1 MIDDILEELEADTSL
16 ETGAKFAAVAAR
28 YLETTRHGDGQVS
41 TPRSP
46 GELAR
51 RFDEPMPRT
60 GRTIDELIHRLEGE
74 IIADA
79 NKYCHPM
86 YMGHQT
92 SAPLAAGIWIESVIS
107 ALNQSLAVQEMSP
120 TATAM
125 EHRLMRW
132 FAELVGYGPESGGTM
147 TSGGTEANFT
157 ALLAARNHALPEA
170 WEQGVGADPPFIVYG
185 EHAHYAVTRAI
196 GQLGLG
202 RRRGIPVASRD
213 FRMDVGHLVSVLDR
227 LKSEGHRVMAVV
239 ATAGSTATGSFD
251 DLESIADVC
260 AEREIW
266 LHVDGA
272 HGASALLSARPPAA
286 LNGLRRAD
294 TIAWDPHKGMLLPL
308 AAGAL
313 LARRERD
320 LDGAFAQQAPYL
332 FSDRTELGRRETAG
346 PPRVHDQ
353 GVRSFQCS
361 RRADVLKVWFA
372 IQRYGTSGLGQVYDR
387 LCATARC
394 LYDAIGER
402 PEFQN
407 LHEPESNILCFR
419 YVGAA
424 FRKGNRTATDD
435 ARLDAI
441 NREMRSRYNRDGTG
455 WITATV
461 LDGRP
466 VLRVTM
472 MNPRTGASHVR
483 ALLDGL
489 VAQAKKIE
497 EGTAP

>member
-1 MIDDILEELEADTSL
+1 MIEDILDELEADTAV
-16 ETGAKFAAVAAR
+16 ETGAKFAAVTAR
-28 YLETTRHGDGQVS
+28 YLQDTRRGDGQVS
-41 TPRSP
+41 TPHSP

-51 RFDEPMPRT
+51 RFDENMPRT
-60 GRTIDELIHRLEGE
+60 GRKIDEVIARLERDVVP
-74 IIADA
+74 DA

-92 SAPLAAGIWIESVIS
+92 SAPLASGIWMESVIS

-120 TATAM
+120 TATAI
-125 EHRLMRW
+125 EHRLVRW
-132 FAELVGYGPESGGTM
+132 FSDLVGYGAESGGTM

-157 ALLAARNHALPEA
+157 ALLAARNHAIPDA
-170 WEQGVGADPPFIVYG
+170 WEKGVGADPPVVVYG

-202 RRRGIPVASRD
+202 RQRGIAVPSRAY
-213 FRMDVGHLVSVLDR
+213 RMDVDHLVAALRSLEASR
-227 LKSEGHRVMAVV
+227 QQVMTVV

-251 DLESIADVC
+251 DLESIAGVC
-260 AEREIW
+260 RERDIW

-272 HGASALLSARPPAA
+272 HGASALLSTRPPAA
-286 LNGLRRAD
+286 LGGLRHAR

-308 AAGAL
+308 PAGML
-313 LARRERD
+313 LAGNERD

-332 FSDRTELGRRETAG
+332 FSEGLGNAPGATSAR
-346 PPRVHDQ
+346 PRVLDQ

-361 RRADVLKVWFA
+361 RRADALKVWFV
-372 IQRYGTSGLGQVYDR
+372 IQRYGSTGLGEIYDH
-387 LCATARC
+387 LCATARL
-394 LYDAIGER
+394 LYEEIEER
-402 PEFQN
+402 ADFEN

-419 YVGAA
+419 YVGP
-424 FRKGNRTATDD
+424 RPLRDRTASEEARID
-435 ARLDAI
+435 AV
-441 NREMRSRYNRDGTG
+441 NRELRSRYNREGTG

-497 EGTAP
+497 EQGAP